1 MRTRKLIKFV
11 FLFLVVLTTSVS
23 ARYITLSHKV
33 TMERIIQE
41 DKTTVNITLLNSGD
55 EPAYDVQLSLLLPE
69 GVSSEPIFLG
79 ELDPNMPK
87 SGTFDIKIN
96 SDVIP
101 GRYSMAILTEYKD
114 ANGYPFSSVLP
125 KSLILK
131 EFKSSQISGRISGIT
146 LGDKEIKK
154 LTLELRN
161 MDQRGHNLKIKLFI
175 PRELKADNEEK
186 SLVLNAR
193 EEKKINFDISSFGA
207 LPGSNY
213 VVFASLDYEDSG
225 IHYSSTAMGIVK
237 VVEGRTVQ
245 SESEEIPFGVV
256 FWILTI
262 SFIVLLSV
270 FLYLKFYKKR
280 R

>member
-146 LGDKEIKK
+146 LGDKETKK

-161 MDQRGHNLKIKLFI
+161 MDQRDHNLKIKLFI

>member
-1 MRTRKLIKFV
+1 MRTGKLIKFV

-87 SGTFDIKIN
+87 NGTFDIKIN

-101 GRYSMAILTEYKD
+101 GRYSMAILTDYKD

>member
-1 MRTRKLIKFV
+1 
-11 FLFLVVLTTSVS
+11 
-23 ARYITLSHKV
+23 
-33 TMERIIQE
+33 MERIIQE

>member
-146 LGDKEIKK
+146 LGDKETKK

-161 MDQRGHNLKIKLFI
+161 MDQRDHNLKIKLFI

-245 SESEEIPFGVV
+245 SESEIPFGVL